1 LEPRRCDDGQNA
13 QLVSSL
19 SRSEQYTGTLRCE
32 VIACPAELTFWLSG
46 HNGPPDQE
54 DHRRNVVRL
63 VHANSGEILAEA
75 FPPRNDQARRVA
87 WALAD
92 VEEQPVRIEIVDGD
106 AGNAYAW
113 LAVGRFSDP
122 RLERGNVSELIE
134 AISANLL
141 QGIEPDDLSQ
151 QLGELALSDRQRAS
165 LVAAA
170 LVGRQQ
176 QPAAALA
183 QQAIALLRP
192 ELIHVELLNAQFTP
206 ELTPERNPQPNAEIA
221 TDQNQAI
228 ALELCA
234 TATASQQTQFAKAL
248 LGSAAGCELLHDL
261 LAQGKLSLQALRGVE
276 VLLPAG
282 LSSETKQALTEQLA
296 TAAELPA
303 DSVDVAGRLRQLDWN
318 AATLEAGEQVFKQ
331 HCIACHK
338 LGNEGSLIGPQLDG
352 AVVRGAE
359 RLGED
364 ILDPNRN
371 VDRAFRITALLLDDD
386 SVLTGLVRDSEDGQT
401 VTVTGQDG
409 KSQELPASSIADRR
423 ESTQSLMP
431 GNFAEILSD
440 AQLAALLKFLSR

>member
-1 LEPRRCDDGQNA
+1 
-13 QLVSSL
+13 
-19 SRSEQYTGTLRCE
+19 
-32 VIACPAELTFWLSG
+32 VIDCPAELTFWLSG
-46 HNGPPDQE
+46 HNGPPDTK

-92 VEEQPVRIEIVDGD
+92 VEGQPVRIEVIDGD

-134 AISANLL
+134 AVSSNLL
-141 QGIEPDDLSQ
+141 QGIAPNDFSQ
-151 QLGELALSDRQRAS
+151 QLEQLALSDRQRAT
-165 LVAAA
+165 LIAGA
-170 LVGRQQ
+170 LTGTQQ

-183 QQAIALLRP
+183 QQAIALRRP
-192 ELIHVELLNAQFTP
+192 ELIGVGLLVSQPAP
-206 ELTPERNPQPNAEIA
+206 ELA
-221 TDQNQAI
+221 TEKKQAI

-234 TATASQQTQFAKAL
+234 TATASQQTQFVKAL
-248 LGSAAGCELLHDL
+248 LGSAAGCELLEDL
-261 LAQGKLSLQALRGVE
+261 LVQGKLSLQALRGVE
-276 VLLPAG
+276 ALLPAG
-282 LSSETKQALTEQLA
+282 LSDETKQSLTQQLID
-296 TAAELPA
+296 AAALPA
-303 DSVDVAGRLRQLDWN
+303 DTVDVAARLRSLDWN
-318 AATLEAGEQVFKQ
+318 VATLEAGEQVFKQ

-338 LGNEGSLIGPQLDG
+338 LGSEGSLIGPQLDG

-364 ILDPNRN
+364 ILDPSRN

-409 KSQELPASSIADRR
+409 KSQELPANTIADRR

-431 GNFAEILSD
+431 GNFAEVLSD